1 MVELMKKKIKLILLF
16 FVVFVSLGAICAVGY
31 FALAQRKETAKLAD
45 AGKYFRMHDYARAK
59 PLLAGVVGKDPSN
72 ESAYRMLAEIFESEF
87 DFRSAAYCYKHASS
101 LAPLDSELRSRY
113 VAVLSLLEQYP
124 AVISVL
130 KTDFEQNRLSNI
142 DLAYYTE
149 ALIAVSEQ
157 IAAAGNMGKLKSFS
171 ATIHQYLEGV
181 SALKRS
187 DLQNAHRFFSS
198 LRLAELPDSLRY
210 KTLLFLG
217 SGSERDGR
225 SEEAERYFRTLA
237 DEVPALG
244 AYPLAD
250 HYIRQRKFGKA
261 IPWLE
266 KTLSIQPKH
275 TLSRVAL
282 AELLIA
288 EHQPEKLG
296 KLIAGSKPDNQNDI
310 EIINYMYALLRFR
323 RAAAPT
329 SCRIWNLHR
338 FWRTVRSTG

>member
-1 MVELMKKKIKLILLF
+1 MF
-16 FVVFVSLGAICAVGY
+16 SFSLGAICAVGY

-59 PLLAGVVGKDPSN
+59 PLLAGVVGKDPAN

-171 ATIHQYLEGV
+171 ATIH
-181 SALKRS
+181 
-187 DLQNAHRFFSS
+187 
-198 LRLAELPDSLRY
+198 
-210 KTLLFLG
+210 
-217 SGSERDGR
+217 
-225 SEEAERYFRTLA
+225 
-237 DEVPALG
+237 
-244 AYPLAD
+244 
-250 HYIRQRKFGKA
+250 
-261 IPWLE
+261 
-266 KTLSIQPKH
+266 
-275 TLSRVAL
+275 
-282 AELLIA
+282 
-288 EHQPEKLG
+288 
-296 KLIAGSKPDNQNDI
+296 
-310 EIINYMYALLRFR
+310 
-323 RAAAPT
+323 
-329 SCRIWNLHR
+329 
-338 FWRTVRSTG
+338 